1 MDEDL
6 KKKQTADAAPD
17 QDKAPEGTPEPETAS
32 AGDTAPKDTAP
43 ENGTASGKDAK
54 APDPLEE
61 AQAKLKTEH
70 EQYLRLAAEYDNYRK
85 RSQKEK
91 DNIYRDAKAATVE
104 KFLPV
109 YDNLSRALDQDTP
122 DAAYKKGVEM
132 TMTGLLEI
140 LKKLDVETFGEPGD
154 TFSPELHNAVMH
166 IEDSNYKEGQIVEVF
181 QKGFKLGDKVIR
193 FAMVQTAN

>member
-1 MDEDL
+1 MDEEL
-6 KKKQTADAAPD
+6 KNQAAP
-17 QDKAPEGTPEPETAS
+17 QDAPDAQTEPAPEVQDAPEAPVEAPEKEPE
-32 AGDTAPKDTAP
+32 
-43 ENGTASGKDAK
+43 

-61 AQAKLKTEH
+61 AQEKLRQEH
-70 EQYLRLAAEYDNYRK
+70 DQLLRLAAEYDNFRK

-91 DNIYRDAKAATVE
+91 DNIYRDAKAATIE

-109 YDNLSRALDQDTP
+109 FDNLSRAMDQETADT
-122 DAAYKKGVEM
+122 AYKKGVEM
-132 TMTGLLEI
+132 TMNGLLEI
-140 LKKLDVETFGEPGD
+140 LKKLDVTIYGQPGE

-166 IEDSNYKEGQIVEVF
+166 LEDDQYKEGEIVQVF